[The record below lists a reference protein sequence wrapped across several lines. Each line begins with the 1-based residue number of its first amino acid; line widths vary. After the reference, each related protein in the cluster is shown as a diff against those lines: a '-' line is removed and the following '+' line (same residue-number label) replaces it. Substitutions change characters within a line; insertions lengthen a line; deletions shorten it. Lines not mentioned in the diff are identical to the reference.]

1 MVTPA
6 FDRQERARYA
16 ARVVL
21 QAAKNQAFERVEAP
35 PLILELGEPGAV
47 GGGLDVVDDG
57 KAKLG
62 AVDYG
67 KIHQSE
73 QVTKGIG
80 SALAV
85 ASSVFD
91 KFSLRAHGV
100 RQRLERRLKFAQ
112 VGSAES
118 ILARGW

>member
-1 MVTPA
+1 M
-6 FDRQERARYA
+6 
-16 ARVVL
+16 
-21 QAAKNQAFERVEAP
+21 
-35 PLILELGEPGAV
+35 

-80 SALAV
+80 AALTV
-85 ASSVFD
+85 ASAVDD
-91 KFSLRAHGV
+91 KLPLRAHGV

-112 VGSAES
+112 VGSAER